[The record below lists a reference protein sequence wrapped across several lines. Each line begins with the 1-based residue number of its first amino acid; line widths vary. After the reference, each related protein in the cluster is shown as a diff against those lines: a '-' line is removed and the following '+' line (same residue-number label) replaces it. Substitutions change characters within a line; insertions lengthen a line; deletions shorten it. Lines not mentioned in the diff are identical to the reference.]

1 MAKVS
6 LHEQKQQLLTEREN
20 YKQHLL
26 GEVKDLKDNALAA
39 KEVLLEQAVDFKNDL
54 IQTKNRVLLVASGL
68 IIGYVAY
75 RAVKG
80 LLDIFV
86 KDETPTVVASP
97 PPAYAIYNPETE
109 KKATFLSAI
118 IDEIKRE
125 MLAFLLALAKK
136 KLQEFLEEMYV
147 QQMQKNQPQ
156 QP

>member
-6 LHEQKQQLLTEREN
+6 LQDQKQQLLADREN

-68 IIGYVAY
+68 IIGYVAF
-75 RAVKG
+75 RAIKG

-86 KDETPTVVASP
+86 KDDSP
-97 PPAYAIYNPETE
+97 SIPLPPAPTYAVYNPETE
-109 KKATFLSAI
+109 KKETFLSAI

-125 MLAFLLALAKK
+125 MLSFLLAFAKK
-136 KLQEFLEEMYV
+136 KLQEFLEELYV
-147 QQMQKNQPQ
+147 QQMQKNQPKEQ
-156 QP
+156 

>member
-6 LHEQKQQLLTEREN
+6 LQDQKQQLLAEREN

-68 IIGYVAY
+68 IIGYVAF
-75 RAVKG
+75 RAIKG

-86 KDETPTVVASP
+86 KDDNPTIQL
-97 PPAYAIYNPETE
+97 PAAPTYAVYNPETE
-109 KKATFLSAI
+109 KKETFVSSI
-118 IDEIKRE
+118 IEEIKRE
-125 MLAFLLALAKK
+125 VLSFLLAFAKK
-136 KLQEFLEEMYV
+136 KLQAFLEELYL
-147 QQMQKNQPQ
+147 QQVQKNQSKEQ
-156 QP
+156 